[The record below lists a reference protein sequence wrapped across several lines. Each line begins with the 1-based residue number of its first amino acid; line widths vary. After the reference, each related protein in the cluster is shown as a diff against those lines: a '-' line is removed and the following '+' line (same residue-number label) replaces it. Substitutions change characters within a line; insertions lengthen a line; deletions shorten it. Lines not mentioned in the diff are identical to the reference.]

1 MILIPSELQ
10 MEDFMPLLFKFAS
23 AFALVASATAASAAI
38 TDPPGDFLGTYSG
51 PLNGDVDI
59 LSGDV
64 AFDGSSYFLS
74 SSQNGDI
81 GTTAGSL
88 FVWGINRGSGT
99 PRLTFGSPSVGAGI
113 LFDAVV
119 VMFPDG
125 TLRVVTF
132 PLMGAPTINQ
142 IGGGTSVAGDTL
154 SANVPLALLGSM
166 GLDPA
171 DYTFSL
177 WSRSRVNPAM
187 DGTNAE
193 IADFLTTSGS
203 MQARVVP
210 EPATWMT
217 MLLGFG
223 LAGLAVRSIRRKKT
237 QLPGAA

>member
-1 MILIPSELQ
+1 MR
-10 MEDFMPLLFKFAS
+10 LLCKFVS
-23 AFALVASATAASAAI
+23 AFALLTSATAAPAAI
-38 TDPPGDFLGTYSG
+38 ADPPGDFLGTYSG

-59 LSGDV
+59 LSADV
-64 AFDGSSYFLS
+64 AFDGTSYFLS
-74 SSQNGDI
+74 STENGAI
-81 GTTAGSL
+81 GTTTGSL
-88 FVWGINRGSGT
+88 FVWGIDRGSGT
-99 PRLTFGSPSVGAGI
+99 ARLTLGSPSVGAGI

-142 IGGGTSVAGDTL
+142 IAGGTGVLGDTL
-154 SANVPLALLGSM
+154 SATVPLALLGSM
-166 GLDPA
+166 GFEPEN
-171 DYTFSL
+171 YTFSL
-177 WSRSRVNPAM
+177 WSRVRVNPAM

-193 IADFLTTSGS
+193 VADFLESSGS
-203 MQARVVP
+203 LQARAVP

-223 LAGLAVRSIRRKKT
+223 LAGGIVRLARRKGI

>member
-1 MILIPSELQ
+1 MR
-10 MEDFMPLLFKFAS
+10 LLCKF
-23 AFALVASATAASAAI
+23 AFALALATSATTASAAI
-38 TDPPGDFLGTYSG
+38 ADPEGDYLGTYTG

-64 AFDGSSYFLS
+64 AFDGSSYFLKATE
-74 SSQNGDI
+74 NGTI
-81 GTTAGSL
+81 GTTTGSL
-88 FVWGINRGSGT
+88 FVWGVNRGSGT
-99 PRLTFGSPSVGAGI
+99 PRLTFGSPSVGAGV

-142 IGGGTSVAGDTL
+142 FAGGTSIADNAL
-154 SANVPLALLGSM
+154 SATVPLALLGSV
-166 GLDPA
+166 GFDPA
-171 DYTFSL
+171 NYTFSI
-177 WSRSRVNPAM
+177 WSRARVNPAA

-193 IADFLTTSGS
+193 IADFLASSGS
-203 MQARVVP
+203 LTARSVP

-223 LAGLAVRSIRRKKT
+223 FAGLLLRSSRK
-237 QLPGAA
+237 LADRLI